1 MTQGPTK
8 GVPIDTDPTLGLNSN
23 QVVPSQAAVVTYV
36 TNAVQNTALPS
47 TSTENQIL
55 LSNNLAPPEWSTATY
70 PATAATGDIIY
81 ASATNVL
88 TTLAAGSNAHV
99 LTLSAGVPVWAPNT
113 TFTWNVETGTS
124 ANMAVN
130 NGYIANNA
138 GTVTFTLP
146 DSAAV
151 GDIVRVT
158 SIQAAWSIAQNAGE
172 TIYFGSSSTT
182 TGVGGSLTSTD
193 TRDAIELVCVVAN
206 TDWQALSSIG
216 NITIV

>member
-1 MTQGPTK
+1 MTQGFTK

-99 LTLSAGVPVWAPNT
+99 LTLSAGVPVWAALGPQVITLTALTTASTPYTALAADYYFTCDVSGGVLSILLPNAPTTGRTYVVKDAGGDAATNNITVTTVGGVVNIDGAT
-113 TFTWNVETGTS
+113 TFVMNTDYES
-124 ANMAVN
+124 ANFVF
-130 NGYIANNA
+130 NGVSYE
-138 GTVTFTLP
+138 V
-146 DSAAV
+146 
-151 GDIVRVT
+151 
-158 SIQAAWSIAQNAGE
+158 
-172 TIYFGSSSTT
+172 Y
-182 TGVGGSLTSTD
+182 
-193 TRDAIELVCVVAN
+193 
-206 TDWQALSSIG
+206 
-216 NITIV
+216 